1 MGMYDTIRSSVP
13 HFKGTYQTKDL
24 ECLMCDYWIDPAGHL
39 FEIDLSYTQDFDRIE
54 GMRLIYVKNGNH
66 GKVRPTYIRKYVRI
80 YNEDEEFILQIHDG
94 KVVAYQKHEQD
105 RQVRQ

>member
-1 MGMYDTIRSSVP
+1 MGMFDTINSSVP
-13 HFKGTYQTKDL
+13 YFKGVYQTKDL
-24 ECLMCDYWIDPAGHL
+24 DCLMSDYWIDPEGKL
-39 FEIDLSYTQDFDRIE
+39 FEIDMSFTQDFDRVE
-54 GMRLIYVKNGNH
+54 SGRLVYVKNGNH